1 MWGWVLGPWAEWI
14 GLSWTDSGLRA
25 PESSLPTNRWGCD
38 PTQLLLGMQYPITGV
53 SRLVGGASSVQFS
66 WVQSLSYVLLFVIH
80 GLQHARLPCSS
91 PTPGPY
97 SNSCPLSGWCH
108 PTISSYIVP
117 FSTHLQSFESA
128 LCIRWPRIGVS
139 APSSVLSMN
148 YQDWFPLGWTG
159 SVSLHSKGLSGVLPN
174 TKVKNINSS
183 ALSYLYSP
191 TLTSI
196 HDYWKNQSFD

>member
-117 FSTHLQSFESA
+117 FSCFHLSQHQPKYWSF
-128 LCIRWPRIGVS
+128 
-139 APSSVLSMN
+139 
-148 YQDWFPLGWTG
+148 
-159 SVSLHSKGLSGVLPN
+159 
-174 TKVKNINSS
+174 NINI
-183 ALSYLYSP
+183 SP
-191 TLTSI
+191 SNEHLGLISFRMDCLDLLVVQGTLKVFSNTTVQKHQFFTQMRSKYRGN
-196 HDYWKNQSFD
+196 HHWQWKTPVLRKVT